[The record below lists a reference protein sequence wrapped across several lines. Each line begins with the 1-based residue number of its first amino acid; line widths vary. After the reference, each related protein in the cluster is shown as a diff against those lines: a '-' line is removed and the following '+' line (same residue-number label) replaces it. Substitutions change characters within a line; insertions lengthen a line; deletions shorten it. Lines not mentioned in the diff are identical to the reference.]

1 MTVLSNHTGKQCIHY
16 HHDEDFPELLENI
29 HVKTGWDF
37 RDYKKSSLKRRISLR
52 LSAHNVSSYR
62 DYNSILE
69 SDPEEYSRLVS
80 TITVK
85 VSEFFREPEVFDLI
99 RELVI
104 PSFSPEEGLRAW
116 SCGCA
121 HGEEAY
127 SLGIV
132 LANSIGIE
140 KLRNVRIF
148 ATDIDEK
155 AVNTARKGLYRE
167 DSMQNVSDPV
177 KKASFLKTDIG
188 YELRQDIRHLVRFG
202 TLDIIN
208 GFPISKVD
216 LLFCRNMLIY
226 FEKELQKRVLEKLD
240 FSLKP
245 GGLLVLG
252 KSETLPSSFSSR
264 YEEILDRSR
273 VYRRI
278 S

>member
-1 MTVLSNHTGKQCIHY
+1 
-16 HHDEDFPELLENI
+16 
-29 HVKTGWDF
+29 
-37 RDYKKSSLKRRISLR
+37 
-52 LSAHNVSSYR
+52 
-62 DYNSILE
+62 
-69 SDPEEYSRLVS
+69 
-80 TITVK
+80 
-85 VSEFFREPEVFDLI
+85 
-99 RELVI
+99 
-104 PSFSPEEGLRAW
+104 
-116 SCGCA
+116 A